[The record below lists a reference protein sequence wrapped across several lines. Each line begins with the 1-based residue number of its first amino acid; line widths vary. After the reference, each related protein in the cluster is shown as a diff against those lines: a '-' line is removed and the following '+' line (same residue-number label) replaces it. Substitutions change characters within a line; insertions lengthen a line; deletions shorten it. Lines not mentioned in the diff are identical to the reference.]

1 MTVFCLPLAS
11 VMTDATPVS
20 ALAAEE
26 MADDDM
32 LEHAA
37 SARTPR
43 GAELAAVPGPSDRV
57 LVLLLKVRET
67 LREAEDSESL
77 LA

>member
-1 MTVFCLPLAS
+1 M
-11 VMTDATPVS
+11 S

-32 LEHAA
+32 LGPAA
-37 SARTPR
+37 SARTPK
-43 GAELAAVPGPSDRV
+43 GAELAAVPGPSDRAV
-57 LVLLLKVRET
+57 VLLLKVREAV
-67 LREAEDSESL
+67 REAEDSESL